1 MNGPFPYDMLTDEQY
16 KTYLKRIH
24 PQSGSTNDEKIE
36 ACGALGRFM
45 NPKAVE
51 HIAAAIKHEIGL
63 PPLGDLGVE
72 SNERDE
78 LRKSSLI
85 YAMIKCVQ
93 PNHIPVLI
101 ELIESTK
108 DDSYVAL
115 LDGLR
120 LCSNRAWMQNDESS
134 AKRVAVYLS
143 NLATNGSHSFRH
155 SARRTLLD
163 MALGME
169 KEGLYL
175 VKEEIHHVISFLK
188 SSSDTTA
195 QIYAVRFSDVIQNI

>member
-1 MNGPFPYDMLTDEQY
+1 MRGILTV
-16 KTYLKRIH
+16 T
-24 PQSGSTNDEKIE
+24 
-36 ACGALGRFM
+36 
-45 NPKAVE
+45 
-51 HIAAAIKHEIGL
+51 
-63 PPLGDLGVE
+63 
-72 SNERDE
+72 
-78 LRKSSLI
+78 SLI
-85 YAMIKCVQ
+85 YAMNKCVQ

-143 NLATNGSHSFRH
+143 NLATNGSHSFCH
-155 SARRTLLD
+155 SARRTLLN

-169 KEGLYL
+169 LEILHCTWL
-175 VKEEIHHVISFLK
+175 MEEEIQHHFFDQIIFGYDRPNLPKDFLMLTRIFRHNF
-188 SSSDTTA
+188 SNHDTL
-195 QIYAVRFSDVIQNI
+195 